1 MLEKTQNK
9 VDQAVDHFKEEV
21 AKIRTG
27 RANSNIIDD
36 VKVEYY
42 GQETQLKEV
51 ANVSIPEPR
60 QIRVEV
66 WDENAVEAVEKG
78 LSEADLGASPNRIDD
93 KTLIINL
100 PSLTGEARKRMVKKL
115 HDKAEQARVSVRN
128 IREDKWKETQAEER
142 KGEITE
148 DDKYTIKDKLQDM
161 VDEAN
166 EEIERVMEKK
176 EEEIEV

>member
-1 MLEKTQNK
+1 
-9 VDQAVDHFKEEV
+9 V

-27 RANSNIIDD
+27 RANSSIVDD

-42 GQETQLKEV
+42 GQETQLREV

-60 QIRVEV
+60 QIKVEV
-66 WDENAVEAVEKG
+66 WDDNAVDAVEKG

-100 PSLTGEARKRMVKKL
+100 PSLTGEARKRMIKKL
-115 HDKAEQARVSVRN
+115 HDKAEETRVSVRN
-128 IREDKWKETQAEER
+128 IREDRWKKAQKEEQ

-148 DDKYTIKDKLQDM
+148 DDKYTIKDKLQGM

-166 EEIERVMEKK
+166 EEIERVKEKK
-176 EEEIEV
+176 EEELEK